1 MSGPERLRPFP
12 CADSLLQ
19 SDSMTGD
26 GSGGAPMRMTQPARP
41 RQAMIDLLKAVSCQ
55 MIVWHHLAF
64 YGPMSDVV
72 HPQARWLIDNLY
84 RYGRAAVY
92 VFLVVAGYLAA
103 ASLMPAPGRTGALFG
118 QLQPARI
125 AFDRYL
131 RLARPYWVAILI
143 AILFA
148 AIARQLFDHPATPA
162 EPHQRNLAIIHN
174 QTERITNIVQNLL
187 NLSRTYELRRRPV
200 NLSRLMDETVELV
213 QPNADGFG
221 VMIEK
226 NCVGPGQAYADPN
239 LLQQVFLNI
248 LKNGIQAMPQGGRLR
263 IECLEASRD
272 GVTFA
277 AIQVSDTGKGIQ
289 PEHLENVFDPFF
301 TTKEVGHGT
310 GLGLTVSSRIVE
322 EHGGWI
328 EAENNEDAGATFT
341 VFLPVAA
348 P

>member
-1 MSGPERLRPFP
+1 
-12 CADSLLQ
+12 
-19 SDSMTGD
+19 
-26 GSGGAPMRMTQPARP
+26 
-41 RQAMIDLLKAVSCQ
+41 
-55 MIVWHHLAF
+55 
-64 YGPMSDVV
+64 
-72 HPQARWLIDNLY
+72 
-84 RYGRAAVY
+84 
-92 VFLVVAGYLAA
+92 
-103 ASLMPAPGRTGALFG
+103 
-118 QLQPARI
+118 
-125 AFDRYL
+125 
-131 RLARPYWVAILI
+131 
-143 AILFA
+143 
-148 AIARQLFDHPATPA
+148 
-162 EPHQRNLAIIHN
+162 
-174 QTERITNIVQNLL
+174 LL